1 LDQEGVGKLVEMG
14 VKLGRSAR
22 PDLEVGICGEH
33 GGDPD
38 SIEWCHIIANAPH
51 RKLVLSDCGRAE
63 RLATEHRP
71 VGRKARRDAR

>member
-1 LDQEGVGKLVEMG
+1 MVVQNSLGLIFATLLSSSIRGRGVLRTIIFTPTTLSVLVIG
-14 VKLGRSAR
+14 F
-22 PDLEVGICGEH
+22 
-33 GGDPD
+33 
-38 SIEWCHIIANAPH
+38 ANAPH

>member
-1 LDQEGVGKLVEMG
+1 VEVMIPEPPG
-14 VKLGRSAR
+14 LNS
-22 PDLEVGICGEH
+22 
-33 GGDPD
+33 
-38 SIEWCHIIANAPH
+38 ANAPH